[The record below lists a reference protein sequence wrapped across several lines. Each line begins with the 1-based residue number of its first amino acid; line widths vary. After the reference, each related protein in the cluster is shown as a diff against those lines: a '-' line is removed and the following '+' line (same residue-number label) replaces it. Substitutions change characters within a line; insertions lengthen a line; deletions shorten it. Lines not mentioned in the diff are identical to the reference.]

1 MSIVTCNI
9 SKYGRDNVL
18 EISEETLEKLGLKAG
33 DIVLVDE
40 EKLAEAILEVEY
52 QPQEEE
58 IEEIM
63 EQVMVD
69 HYQTFKKLSEQ

>member
-1 MSIVTCNI
+1 M
-9 SKYGRDNVL
+9 

-40 EKLAEAILEVEY
+40 EKLAEAILVVEY

-69 HYQTFKKLSEQ
+69 HYQTFKELSEQ